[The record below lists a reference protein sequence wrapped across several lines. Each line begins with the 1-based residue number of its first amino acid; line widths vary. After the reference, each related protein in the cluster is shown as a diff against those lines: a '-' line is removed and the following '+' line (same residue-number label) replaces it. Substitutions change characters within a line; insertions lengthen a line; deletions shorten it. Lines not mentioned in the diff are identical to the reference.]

1 MDGSYLF
8 VTTMSHHN
16 GLSMQCHP
24 PILLEGILQA
34 RWCTCEALTLG
45 PQASMSQ
52 SSGNTSKCHEIPFE
66 TLNFSPRGCAP
77 HPAETAGAAP
87 RTPIPSPSCMRGP
100 EGLSPPRGSRVGIQ
114 SSDTS
119 EVSADIVPLTGIS
132 HRYAA
137 RLRRPSLA
145 DALGTP
151 PRHHASGYVRVPQ
164 HCDSYGS
171 TGPTGDL

>member
-8 VTTMSHHN
+8 VATMSHHN
-16 GLSMQCHP
+16 GLSMRGHP

-34 RWCTCEALTLG
+34 RWCTCEALPFS

-100 EGLSPPRGSRVGIQ
+100 EGPSPPRGQACERVQ
-114 SSDTS
+114 PPT
-119 EVSADIVPLTGIS
+119 AC
-132 HRYAA
+132 
-137 RLRRPSLA
+137 
-145 DALGTP
+145 P
-151 PRHHASGYVRVPQ
+151 PRKLLTHMSMWCMRTCSGHPSSSRMCLHIAPSRMRS
-164 HCDSYGS
+164 CEC
-171 TGPTGDL
+171 PCN